1 MSSSAIVGRAFELY
15 KRHWQHFLVIALGFY
30 VVLSVV
36 TALLAAAL
44 GLLGVLVGA
53 VVSLVGVFWLQGALT
68 EAVSDVRDGR
78 VDLSVG
84 ETFRRVQ
91 PLLGALLGAGLLAG
105 LGILVGFLL
114 LVIPGFVLLTWWIAV
129 IPVVVLERRGVLE
142 SFGRSRELVRG
153 HGWSVF
159 GVIALTLLIVLVAN
173 FFIGLV
179 IGLAFS
185 WAPDA
190 VRSFVGNVV
199 GGSLTAPLGA
209 LAWTLTYFGL
219 RELKEGPGDVGTAAA
234 EPV

>member
-1 MSSSAIVGRAFELY
+1 MSSSAIVGRAWELY
-15 KRHWQHFLVIALGFY
+15 KHHWQHFLVIALAFY
-30 VVLSVV
+30 LVLSLV

-44 GLLGVLVGA
+44 GLFGVVIGA

-68 EAVSDVRDGR
+68 EAVNDVRDGR
-78 VDLSVG
+78 ADLSVV

-91 PLLGALLGAGLLAG
+91 PRLGALLGAGLLAG
-105 LGILVGFLL
+105 LGILVGFAL
-114 LVIPGFVLLTWWIAV
+114 LVIPGFVLLTWWIAL

-159 GVIALTLLIVLVAN
+159 GVIVLTLLIVLVAN
-173 FFIGLV
+173 FVIGLV

-209 LAWTLTYFGL
+209 LAWTLTYFEL
-219 RELKEGPGDVGTAAA
+219 RERKEAAA
-234 EPV
+234 EAAPAAATAV